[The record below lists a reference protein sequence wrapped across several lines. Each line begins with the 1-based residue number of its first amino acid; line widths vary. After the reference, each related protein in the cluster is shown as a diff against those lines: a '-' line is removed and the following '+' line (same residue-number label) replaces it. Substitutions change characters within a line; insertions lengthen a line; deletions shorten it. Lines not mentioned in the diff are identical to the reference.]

1 MGQQGSDKYQ
11 EEAKK
16 CTSLADLRKA
26 TRSYLD
32 SLESMAPVKILLSDF
47 FQRIELKKKKFEVGV
62 AGSDSNVEEMWE
74 NVTAIDPSIDPRET
88 LNKGNLSSKPRLVS
102 FLNHSCRQR
111 QYFFEKQVWRKFL
124 HNL

>member
-26 TRSYLD
+26 TRSYLSFQED

-47 FQRIELKKKKFEVGV
+47 FQRIELKKKKF
-62 AGSDSNVEEMWE
+62 
-74 NVTAIDPSIDPRET
+74 
-88 LNKGNLSSKPRLVS
+88 
-102 FLNHSCRQR
+102 
-111 QYFFEKQVWRKFL
+111 
-124 HNL
+124 